1 LTEIKDIVEELR
13 SRNIL
18 HIRKGHLSLNPMYKH
33 LLDNSS
39 ISIIENWQSNFNS
52 TKEGWWCLLHGV
64 EPSSRPQCPIC
75 GGISKFNGKG
85 YNLTCGKCNYNGHH
99 GKKEKSKQTCLEKYG
114 VENPLLSKE
123 TREKSKQTCLE
134 KYGTEV
140 ANQFITK
147 ESKLKYEQQCLEKF
161 GVKNA
166 GQSKEAKDK
175 RKQTMLNKYGVEH
188 NFQLLDGSQHSKEI
202 WNKNYNNIIQK
213 RQQTCLEKYGVKEIC
228 KSQYFKDK
236 SKISKRKKSELF
248 EKEHNCVAQCKLI
261 RKYGEGWL
269 HLIKDKEIDVI
280 KDPNRYGNYI
290 SNDDIHKIIE
300 YISTPH
306 NSFSISKEEI
316 EIREYVESLVGKE
329 NVQSNNRTV
338 ISTKENK
345 YELDIYVPRYKL
357 AIEYNGIYW
366 HSIENVDKKYHITK
380 TLLCNNKGIR
390 LIHIFENEWKNY
402 KDKCKSLICSALG
415 IFNKTIYAR
424 KCTVKELSPVE
435 YKKFCNENH
444 LQGSINSKYKLGLIY
459 NNEIVQVIGIGK
471 SRFNNKELE
480 LHRLCTK
487 KFTNVI
493 GGFQKLL
500 KHSLENIN
508 GYDSLIS
515 YVDLAKY
522 TGIGYE
528 KCGFNYLETTKPSYF
543 YVDRKLQK
551 HNRIE
556 FQKYKLPKI
565 LDIYNEKLTEQENMM
580 NNKYL
585 CIYDCG
591 TKKYKYDIND

>member
-1 LTEIKDIVEELR
+1 MTEIENIKGELK

-18 HIRKGHLSLNPMYKH
+18 HIRRGHLSLNPMYKH
-33 LLDNSS
+33 LLDNSFV
-39 ISIIENWQSNFNS
+39 SIIENWQSNFRS
-52 TKEGWWCLLHGV
+52 TKEGWWCLLHNINFD
-64 EPSSRPQCPIC
+64 ERPKCPIC
-75 GGISKFNGKG
+75 GNISKFNGKG
-85 YNLTCGKCNYNGHH
+85 YNLTCGKCNYNAYSE
-99 GKKEKSKQTCLEKYG
+99 KKEKSKQTCLKKYG
-114 VENPLLSKE
+114 VENSLSSKE
-123 TREKSKQTCLE
+123 IREKSKQTCLK
-134 KYGTEV
+134 KYGVKT
-140 ANQFITK
+140 ANQFSTK

-175 RKQTMLNKYGVEH
+175 RKQTMLDKYGVEH
-188 NFQLLDGSQHSKEI
+188 NFQLLDGSKHSKEI
-202 WNKNYNNIIQK
+202 WNNQHDKIIK
-213 RQQTCLEKYGVKEIC
+213 KSKQTCLEKYGTEFYC
-228 KSQYFKDK
+228 KSNVWKEK
-236 SKISKRKKSELF
+236 NRLSKKQKTELF
-248 EKEHNCVAQCKLI
+248 EKENKCIAQCKLI

-269 HLIKDKEIDVI
+269 RLIKDKKIDII

-290 SNDDIHKIIE
+290 SNNDIHKIIE

-306 NSFSISKEEI
+306 NLFSISKEEI
-316 EIREYVESLVGKE
+316 EIREYVENLVGKE

-345 YELDIYVPRYKL
+345 YELDIYVPKYKL
-357 AIEYNGIYW
+357 AIEYNGVYW
-366 HSIENVDKKYHITK
+366 HSIEMVDKKYHLQK
-380 TLLCNNKGIR
+380 TLLCDDKGIR
-390 LIHIFENEWKNY
+390 LIHIFENEWKNNEE
-402 KDKCKSLICSALG
+402 KCKSLICSALG

-424 KCTVKELSPVE
+424 KCSVKELTSFE
-435 YKKFCNENH
+435 YKTFCEENH
-444 LQGSINSKYKLGLIY
+444 LQGAINSKYKLGLLY

-471 SRFNNKELE
+471 SRFNKKELE

-500 KHSLENIN
+500 KHSLDNIN

-528 KCGFNYLETTKPSYF
+528 KCGFTYLETTPPSYF
-543 YVDRKLQK
+543 YVDKKLQK

-556 FQKYKLPKI
+556 FQKHKLSRI
-565 LDIYNEKLTEQENMM
+565 LDIYDENLTEQENVM

-591 TKKYKYDIND
+591 TKKYKYNIND

>member
-1 LTEIKDIVEELR
+1 
-13 SRNIL
+13 
-18 HIRKGHLSLNPMYKH
+18 MYKH
-33 LLDNSS
+33 LLDDSS
-39 ISIIENWQSNFNS
+39 TSLIKNWQSNFRS
-52 TKEGWWCLLHGV
+52 IKEGWWCLLHDI
-64 EPSSRPQCPIC
+64 EPDKRPKCPIC
-75 GGISKFNGKG
+75 GDIAKFNGKG
-85 YNLTCGKCNYNGHH
+85 YNLTCGKCNYNEYSK
-99 GKKEKSKQTCLEKYG
+99 KKEKSKQTCLEKYG
-114 VENPLLSKE
+114 VETPLLSKE
-123 TREKSKQTCLE
+123 IREKSKQTCLK

-147 ESKLKYEQQCLEKF
+147 ESKLKYEQQCLKKF

-166 GQSKEAKDK
+166 GQSKEAKNK
-175 RKQTMLNKYGVEH
+175 RKQTMLNKYGVKH
-188 NFQLLDGSQHSKEI
+188 NFQLLNNSEHSKEI
-202 WNKNYNNIIQK
+202 WNNQYNKIIEK
-213 RQQTCLEKYGVKEIC
+213 SKQTCLKKYGVEFYCQSSKWKE
-228 KSQYFKDK
+228 KNRL
-236 SKISKRKKSELF
+236 SKNQKTELF
-248 EKEHNCVAQCKLI
+248 EKENNCIAQCKLI

-269 HLIKDKEIDVI
+269 HLIKDKEINVI

-290 SNDDIHKIIE
+290 SNNDIYKIIE

-306 NSFSISKEEI
+306 NSFSVSKEEI

-345 YELDIYVPRYKL
+345 YELDIYVPKYKL
-357 AIEYNGIYW
+357 AIEYNGVYW
-366 HSIENVDKKYHITK
+366 HSIEMVDKKYHLQK
-380 TLLCNNKGIR
+380 TLLCNDKGIR
-390 LIHIFENEWKNY
+390 LIHIFENEWKTY

-415 IFNKTIYAR
+415 IFNETIYAR
-424 KCTVKELSPVE
+424 KCSIKELPSIE
-435 YKKFCNENH
+435 YKRFCNENH

-500 KHSLENIN
+500 KHSLENIS
-508 GYDSLIS
+508 GYNSLIS
-515 YVDLAKY
+515 YVDLTKY

-528 KCGFNYLETTKPSYF
+528 KCGFVYLETTPPSYF
-543 YVDRKLQK
+543 YIDKKLQK

-556 FQKYKLPKI
+556 FQKHKLSKI
-565 LDIYNEKLTEQENMM
+565 LDIYDENLTEQENVI

-591 TKKYKYDIND
+591 TKKYKYNIDE